1 MAEALDASG
10 LLDEAAKLA
19 AAQAGPDEGGV
30 GDLRNFLG
38 AYYQHMPVDELFA
51 AGPGRMAGV
60 AMEHAR
66 LAAKRPQG
74 RALVQ
79 VSAGGMCSALEASR
93 GAVNIVTDDMPFLV
107 DSITMEL
114 TRHGLDSYHIIHP
127 QLLVRRDVTGTL
139 WEVVGPLHQARRE
152 HDEIVES
159 WTHLEIDT
167 ASGVSLSKLEK
178 DLQRVLLDVRVA
190 VEDYPKMTEAAQRL
204 ADRLETEG
212 PKAPTETQAL
222 LRWLAHNHFTFLGYR
237 EYDLVE
243 GEHGMALVPVPG
255 TGLGILRHD
264 KKGSASFAA
273 LPPEVRARAK
283 DPQRLILTKA
293 NSRSTVHRPS
303 YLDYIAIKRVDAT
316 GEVVG
321 EYRFLGLYTHEA
333 YHESIARIPVL
344 RRKLAEVLQRSGARP
359 DSHDGKDLTEIL
371 EAYPREELFQI
382 SADDLTP
389 IALGVLHLRSHP
401 RPRLF
406 LRKDVYGRF
415 MSCVV
420 YLPRD
425 RYTTAVRLRTQEI
438 LREALNGETV
448 EYGATVGESPLARLL
463 VVVRAKPGTVL
474 ADVDTGDLEAKIVA
488 AARSWDEDLLAEAAR
503 RLGDTEARALL
514 APYAGAIPETY
525 KTDVPAAYAVND
537 LIRMQSLLASGES
550 SAFDLWEAEGYVGGQ
565 PVGGDGHG
573 VWRLTIYR
581 VGTPITLTDVLP
593 RLQHMGVD
601 VVDEHPYEF
610 TGPSVPPF
618 WIYDFGLRRTG
629 VGAAGNEPV
638 TGQFPAVAPGALQ
651 PAGLG
656 AVKAPFEDALTALWQ
671 RKIEDDGFNAL
682 VLDAHLTWRQVVVLR
697 AYAKYLRQAGI
708 TFSQRYIE
716 RVLAFNVPVTRL
728 LLRLF
733 ESRFD
738 PARAQGAAERGEAIA
753 EEIRGRLD
761 EVEILDHDRILRCYL
776 GLILATLRTNYFRDT
791 PSPVPADAIGET
803 PYLVLKLDA
812 GAVPELPDP
821 RPHFEAF
828 VYSPRLEAVH
838 LRFAPVARGGLR
850 WSDRREDFR
859 TEILGLAKAQE
870 VKNSV
875 IVPSGA
881 KGGFVC
887 KQLPDPADRE
897 AYQAEVLA
905 CYKTFIAAML
915 DITDNLHDG
924 KVVPPPGVIRHD
936 GDDPYLVVAADKGT
950 ATFSDT
956 ANEISQAYGY
966 WLGDA
971 FASGGSEGYDHK
983 KMAITARGAWES
995 VKFHFATLGVDVQ
1008 TTEFTVA
1015 GIGDMSGDVFG
1026 NGMLLSPHILLVAAF
1041 DHRHIF
1047 LDPSPDAAASFA
1059 ERQRL
1064 FALPRSSWA
1073 DYEGALISAGGGVW
1087 PRTAKSV
1094 PVSPQAS
1101 QVLGLGAAVHALP
1114 PDQLISAILAAPVD
1128 LLWNGGIGTYVK
1140 ASNQTHTDAGDR
1152 ANDAVRIDAAQLRAK
1167 VVAEGGNLGL
1177 TQAARIEYA
1186 MAGGL
1191 VNTDFIDNS
1200 AGVDTSDHEVNIK
1213 ILLQAKVDR
1222 GELTASA
1229 RGELLHAMT
1238 DEVAALVLRQNY
1250 AQNRTLSAAGAQSAQ
1265 MLHVHSRY
1273 LRKLEREH
1281 RIGRRLD
1288 SLPGDKEIA
1297 ERRSA
1302 GLGLTVPEFA
1312 VLLAQAKIS
1321 AVQSVLDSAVP
1332 DDPFLR
1338 SVLTTYFPV
1347 PLQAAYASEMDLHP
1361 LRREIVTTVVVN
1373 DMVNQAGTTFLFRM
1387 NEETGASV
1395 PDISRAWL
1403 VAREV
1408 YNMTEFWAR
1417 VEQLDGQ
1424 VSVAT
1429 QLSLLL
1435 EGRKLV
1441 ERAVRWLLQNQRS
1454 PFDIQATVG
1463 FFADGVRTVGAS
1475 LPKLLSGRDLVTFT
1489 ERQEAA
1495 VAREVPPELA
1505 ERVAAMVPAYSAFDI
1520 VNVAASTHS
1529 DVTEAAGVYFTLGGR
1544 LQIARLRDQIVALP
1558 RDDRWNTM
1566 ARSALRDDLYAAHAE
1581 LACDVLKETGP
1592 GSPDERLAEW
1602 ADQNAEAVRRT
1613 TRILTEIWETERSSL
1628 ATLSVAVRAVRSLVA
1643 SGIQPV
1649 PS

>member
-1 MAEALDASG
+1 MAETPEMSS
-10 LLDEAAKLA
+10 LLDEAASLA
-19 AAQAGPDEGGV
+19 ARSAVPVGGV
-30 GDLRNFLG
+30 GDLREFLG
-38 AYYQHMPVDELFA
+38 AYYRQMPIEELIE
-51 AGPGRMAGV
+51 AGPARLAGV
-60 AMEHAR
+60 ATEHAR

-79 VSAGGMCSALEASR
+79 VSAGGMCSALEEQR
-93 GAVNIVTDDMPFLV
+93 GAVDIVTDDMPFLV

-114 TRHGLDSYHIIHP
+114 TRHGLDSFHIIHP

-139 WEVVGPLHQARRE
+139 WEVVGSLRDARHE
-152 HDEIVES
+152 HDEIPES
-159 WTHLEIDT
+159 WTHIEIDT
-167 ASGVSLSKLEK
+167 SSGVSLAELEK

-190 VEDYPKMTEAAQRL
+190 VEDYPKMTEAALRL
-204 ADRLETEG
+204 TDKLETEG
-212 PKAPTETQAL
+212 PRAPAETQAL
-222 LRWLAHNHFTFLGYR
+222 LRWLADNHFTFLGYR

-243 GEHGMALVPVPG
+243 GEQGMALVPVPG

-264 KKGSASFAA
+264 KKGSSSFAA

-303 YLDYIAIKRVDAT
+303 YLDYIAIKRVNET
-316 GEVVG
+316 GEPVG

-344 RRKLAEVLQRSGARP
+344 RRKLAEVLERSGATP
-359 DSHDGKDLTEIL
+359 DSHDAKDLTEIL

-382 SADDLTP
+382 SADELTP

-401 RPRLF
+401 RTRLF
-406 LRKDVYGRF
+406 LRHDVYGRF

-438 LREALNGETV
+438 LREALHGETV

-463 VVVRAKPGTVL
+463 VVVRAKPGTAL
-474 ADVDTGDLEAKIVA
+474 AEADPDELEARIVA
-488 AARSWDEDLLAEAAR
+488 AARSWDEDLAAEAAR
-503 RLGDTEARALL
+503 RLGDGPARALL
-514 APYAGAIPETY
+514 APFAGAIPETY

-537 LIRMQSLLASGES
+537 LIRMQSLLASGET
-550 SAFDLWEAEGYVGGQ
+550 SAFDLWEAKGYVGGQ
-565 PVGGDGHG
+565 PAAGDGRG

-593 RLQHMGVD
+593 RLQHMGLD

-610 TGPSVPPF
+610 AGPLARPF

-638 TGQFPAVAPGALQ
+638 TGQFPAVAPGAM
-651 PAGLG
+651 PSSGP
-656 AVKAPFEDALTALWQ
+656 VKALFEDALTALWQ
-671 RKIEDDGFNAL
+671 GRIEDDGFNAL

-738 PARAQGAAERGEAIA
+738 PARAQGAGERGEAIA
-753 EEIRGRLD
+753 EELRGLLD
-761 EVEILDHDRILRCYL
+761 EVEILDHDRILRSYL
-776 GLILATLRTNYFRDT
+776 GLILATLRTSYFRDT

-812 GAVPELPDP
+812 AAVPELPEP
-821 RPHFEAF
+821 RPRFEAF

-838 LRFAPVARGGLR
+838 LRFAAVARGGLR

-887 KQLPDPADRE
+887 KHLPDPSDRE

-905 CYKTFIAAML
+905 CYKTLIAALL
-915 DITDNLHDG
+915 DITDNLHGG
-924 KVVPPPGVIRHD
+924 KVVPPPGVVRHD

-983 KMAITARGAWES
+983 KMGITARGAWES
-995 VKFHFATLGVDVQ
+995 VKFHFATLGVDTQ

-1026 NGMLLSPHILLVAAF
+1026 NGMLLSEHILLVAAF

-1047 LDPSPDAAASFA
+1047 LDPAPDAAASFT

-1073 DYEGALISAGGGVW
+1073 DYDTGLISAGGGVW
-1087 PRTAKSV
+1087 PRSAKSI

-1101 QVLGLGAAVHALP
+1101 QVLGLGESVHAMP

-1128 LLWNGGIGTYVK
+1128 LLWNGGIGTYIK
-1140 ASNQTHTDAGDR
+1140 ASNQTHADAGDR
-1152 ANDAVRIDAAQLRAK
+1152 ANDAVRIDADQLRAK

-1177 TQAARIEYA
+1177 TQAARIQYA
-1186 MAGGL
+1186 MGGGL
-1191 VNTDFIDNS
+1191 INTDFIDNS

-1222 GELTASA
+1222 GELTPTA

-1250 AQNRTLSAAGAQSAQ
+1250 DQNRALAAAGAQAAE

-1321 AVQSVLDSAVP
+1321 AVQQVLGSSVP
-1332 DDPFLR
+1332 DDKFLR
-1338 SVLTTYFPV
+1338 SVLTSYFPK
-1347 PLQAAYASEMDLHP
+1347 PLQAAYTSEMDIHP
-1361 LRREIVTTVVVN
+1361 LHREIVTTIVVN
-1373 DMVNQAGTTFLFRM
+1373 DMVNTGGTTFLFRM

-1395 PDISRAWL
+1395 PDISAAWL

-1408 YNMTEFWAR
+1408 YGMRGFWAR
-1417 VEQLDGQ
+1417 VEGLDGQ

-1429 QLSLLL
+1429 QISLLL
-1435 EGRKLV
+1435 EGRKLT
-1441 ERAVRWLLQNQRS
+1441 ERAVRWLLQNRRS
-1454 PFDIQATVG
+1454 PFDIQATID
-1463 FFADGVRTVGAS
+1463 FFADGVRAVGAS
-1475 LPKLLSGRDLVTFT
+1475 LPGLLTGRDLVTFT

-1495 VAREVPPELA
+1495 VAREVPGELA
-1505 ERVAAMVPAYSAFDI
+1505 ERVAVMVPAYSAFDI
-1520 VNVAASTHS
+1520 VDVAADAGS
-1529 DVTEAAGVYFTLGGR
+1529 DVTETAAIYFTLGGT
-1544 LQIARLRDQIVALP
+1544 LQIARLRDQIVTLP

-1566 ARSALRDDLYAAHAE
+1566 ARGALRDDLYAAHAA
-1581 LACDVLKETGP
+1581 LACDVLKVTGP
-1592 GSPDERLAEW
+1592 GTPEQRLAEW
-1602 ADQNAEAVRRT
+1602 AERNSDAVART
-1613 TRILTEIWETERSSL
+1613 TRTLTEIWETERSSL

-1643 SGIQPV
+1643 SGAPPV
-1649 PS
+1649 HS

>member
-1 MAEALDASG
+1 MPEAPEVSS

-19 AAQAGPDEGGV
+19 AAQMADQGDGGV
-30 GDLRNFLG
+30 GDVRHFIG
-38 AYYQHMPVDELFA
+38 AYYRHMPVEELFA
-51 AGPGRMAGV
+51 AGPARMAGV
-60 AMEHAR
+60 AAEHAR
-66 LAAKRPQG
+66 LAANRPQG

-79 VSAGGMCSALEASR
+79 VSAGGMCSALEEQR
-93 GAVNIVTDDMPFLV
+93 GAVDIVTDDMPFLV

-114 TRHGLDSYHIIHP
+114 TRHGLDSFHIIHP
-127 QLLVRRDVTGTL
+127 QLLVRRDVTGIL
-139 WEVVGPLHQARRE
+139 WEVVGPLHQARHQ

-159 WTHLEIDT
+159 WTHIEIDT
-167 ASGVSLSKLEK
+167 SSGVSLGELEK
-178 DLQRVLLDVRVA
+178 DLQRVLMDVRVA
-190 VEDYPKMTEAAQRL
+190 VEDYPKMTETALQL
-204 ADRLETEG
+204 ADRLGTEG
-212 PKAPTETQAL
+212 PKAPAETQAL
-222 LRWLAHNHFTFLGYR
+222 LRWLADNHFTFLGYR

-243 GEHGMALVPVPG
+243 GEQGMALVPVPG

-283 DPQRLILTKA
+283 DRQRLILTKA
-293 NSRSTVHRPS
+293 NSRSAVHRPS
-303 YLDYIAIKRVDAT
+303 YLDYIAIKRVNET
-316 GEVVG
+316 GEPVG

-344 RRKLAEVLQRSGARP
+344 RRKLAEVLERSGATP
-359 DSHDGKDLTEIL
+359 DSHDAKDLTEIL

-382 SADDLTP
+382 SADELTP

-401 RPRLF
+401 RTRLF

-425 RYTTAVRLRTQEI
+425 RYTTRVRLRTQEI
-438 LREALNGETV
+438 LREALHGETV
-448 EYGATVGESPLARLL
+448 EYSATVGESPLARLL
-463 VVVRAKPGTVL
+463 VVVRAKPGTAL

-488 AARSWDEDLLAEAAR
+488 AARSWDEDLLAEAIR
-503 RLGDTEARALL
+503 ELGEIRARALL
-514 APYAGAIPETY
+514 NTFADAIPDTY
-525 KTDVPAAYAVND
+525 KTDVPASYAVSD
-537 LIRMQSLLASGES
+537 LVRVQNLLQAGENT
-550 SAFDLWEAEGYVGGQ
+550 AFELWEAEGYVGGQ
-565 PVGGDGHG
+565 PIEQDGHG
-573 VWRLTIYR
+573 VWRLTICR

-593 RLQHMGVD
+593 RLQHLGLD

-610 TGPSVPPF
+610 AGSLAKPF

-629 VGAAGNEPV
+629 AGAAGPEPV
-638 TGQFPAVAPGALQ
+638 TGQFQVLAGGQKTQAPPGW
-651 PAGLG
+651 PPSEP
-656 AVKAPFEDALTALWQ
+656 VKALFEDALGALW
-671 RKIEDDGFNAL
+671 RGTIEDDGFNAL
-682 VLDAHLTWRQVVVLR
+682 VLDAQLTWRQIMLLR
-697 AYAKYLRQAGI
+697 AYAKYLRQAGSA
-708 TFSQRYIE
+708 FSQRYIE
-716 RVLAFNVPVTRL
+716 RVLAVNVPVTRL
-728 LLRLF
+728 LIRLF

-738 PARAQGAAERGEAIA
+738 PAREAGSAERGEAIA
-753 EEIRGRLD
+753 EEIRGLLD
-761 EVEILDHDRILRCYL
+761 EVAVLDHDRILRSYL
-776 GLILATLRTNYFRDT
+776 GLILATQRTNYFRDT
-791 PSPVPADAIGET
+791 PSPVPSAAIGDT

-812 GAVPELPDP
+812 GAVPALPAT
-821 RPHFEAF
+821 RLRFEAF
-828 VYSPRLEAVH
+828 AYSPRLEAGH

-887 KQLPDPADRE
+887 KQLPDPSDRE

-915 DITDNLHDG
+915 DITDNLHGG
-924 KVVPPPGVIRHD
+924 KTVPPPGVVRHD

-983 KMAITARGAWES
+983 KMGITARGAWES
-995 VKFHFATLGVDVQ
+995 VKFHFATLGVDVDADD
-1008 TTEFTVA
+1008 FTVA

-1026 NGMLLSPHILLVAAF
+1026 NGMLLSEHIKLVAAF

-1047 LDPSPDAAASFA
+1047 LDPDPDPATSFA

-1073 DYEGALISAGGGVW
+1073 DYDVGLISVGGGVW
-1087 PRTAKSV
+1087 PRSAKSI
-1094 PVSPQAS
+1094 PLSPQARAA
-1101 QVLGLGAAVHALP
+1101 LGLGDAETALSPDAV
-1114 PDQLISAILAAPVD
+1114 ISAILAAPVD

-1140 ASNQTHTDAGDR
+1140 ASYQSNADVGDR
-1152 ANDAVRIDAAQLRAK
+1152 ANDGVRIDASALRAR
-1167 VVAEGGNLGL
+1167 VVVEGGNLGL
-1177 TQAARIEYA
+1177 TQQARVEFA
-1186 MAGGL
+1186 LAGGL
-1191 VNTDFIDNS
+1191 VCTDFIDNS

-1213 ILLQAKVDR
+1213 ILLDR
-1222 GELTASA
+1222 EVRAGGLTAA
-1229 RGELLHAMT
+1229 GRIELLHAMT
-1238 DEVAALVLRQNY
+1238 DEVAGHVLEHNY
-1250 AQNRTLSAAGAQSAQ
+1250 QQNRTLAAAGAQSAQ

-1273 LRKLEREH
+1273 LRSLEREH

-1321 AVQSVLDSAVP
+1321 AVQEVLDSSVP
-1332 DDPFLR
+1332 DDKFLR
-1338 SVLTTYFPV
+1338 SVLTSYFPE

-1361 LRREIVTTVVVN
+1361 LHREIVTTIVVN
-1373 DMVNQAGTTFLFRM
+1373 DMVNTGGTTFLFRM

-1395 PDISRAWL
+1395 PDLSAAWL

-1408 YNMTEFWAR
+1408 YGMREFWAQ
-1417 VEQLDGQ
+1417 VEGLDGQ

-1429 QLSLLL
+1429 QISLLL
-1435 EGRKLV
+1435 EGRKLT
-1441 ERAVRWLLQNQRS
+1441 ERAVRWLLQNRRT
-1454 PFDIQATVG
+1454 PFDIQATID
-1463 FFADGVRTVGAS
+1463 FFADGVRAVGAS
-1475 LPKLLSGRDLVTFT
+1475 LPRLLSGRDLVTFT

-1505 ERVAAMVPAYSAFDI
+1505 ERVAAMVPAHSAFDI
-1520 VNVAASTHS
+1520 VNVAASAGS
-1529 DVTEAAGVYFTLGGR
+1529 DVTETAAIYFNLGGR
-1544 LQIARLRDQIVALP
+1544 LQIARLRDQ
-1558 RDDRWNTM
+1558 R
-1566 ARSALRDDLYAAHAE
+1566 
-1581 LACDVLKETGP
+1581 
-1592 GSPDERLAEW
+1592 
-1602 ADQNAEAVRRT
+1602 
-1613 TRILTEIWETERSSL
+1613 
-1628 ATLSVAVRAVRSLVA
+1628 
-1643 SGIQPV
+1643 
-1649 PS
+1649 

>member
-1 MAEALDASG
+1 MAEALDESG

-19 AAQAGPDEGGV
+19 AQTVEPGEGGV
-30 GDLRNFLG
+30 GDLRNFLS
-38 AYYQHMPVDELFA
+38 AYYQHMPVEELFA

-60 AMEHAR
+60 ATEHAR

-114 TRHGLDSYHIIHP
+114 NRHGLDSFHIIHP

-139 WEVVGPLHQARRE
+139 WEVVGPLHQARHQ

-159 WTHLEIDT
+159 WTHIEIDT
-167 ASGVSLSKLEK
+167 SSGVSLAELEK

-190 VEDYPKMTEAAQRL
+190 VEDYPKMTETALQL
-204 ADRLETEG
+204 ADRLGNEG
-212 PKAPTETQAL
+212 PKAPAETQAL
-222 LRWLAHNHFTFLGYR
+222 LRWLADNHFTFLGYR

-243 GEHGMALVPVPG
+243 GEQGMALAPVPG

-264 KKGSASFAA
+264 KKRSASFEA

-303 YLDYIAIKRVDAT
+303 YLDYIAIKRVDAS
-316 GEVVG
+316 GEVTG
-321 EYRFLGLYTHEA
+321 EYRFLGLYTYEA
-333 YHESIARIPVL
+333 YHESIARIPAL
-344 RRKLAEVLQRSGARP
+344 RRKLAEVLQRSGATP

-382 SADDLTP
+382 SVEDLTP

-401 RPRLF
+401 RTRLF
-406 LRKDVYGRF
+406 LRQDVYGRF

-448 EYGATVGESPLARLL
+448 EYSATVGESPLARLL
-463 VVVRAKPGTVL
+463 VVVRAKPGTAL
-474 ADVDTGDLEAKIVA
+474 ADVDTGDLEARIVA
-488 AARSWDEDLLAEAAR
+488 AVRSWDEDLLAEAAR
-503 RLGDTEARALL
+503 RLGDTAARALL
-514 APYAGAIPETY
+514 APYVGAIPETY
-525 KTDVPAAYAVND
+525 KTDVPAEYAVND
-537 LIRMQSLLASGES
+537 LIRMQSLLDSGES
-550 SAFDLWEAEGYVGGQ
+550 SSFDLWEAEGYVGGQ
-565 PVGGDGHG
+565 PADDGGHG

-610 TGPSVPPF
+610 AGPLVPPF

-629 VGAAGNEPV
+629 VGAAGNEPI
-638 TGQFPAVAPGALQ
+638 TGQFPAVTPGALQ
-651 PAGLG
+651 PAAPVKGL
-656 AVKAPFEDALTALWQ
+656 FEDSLTALWQ
-671 RKIEDDGFNAL
+671 GMIEDDGFNAL
-682 VLDAHLTWRQVVVLR
+682 VLDAHLTWRQVVVVR
-697 AYAKYLRQAGI
+697 AYAKYLRQAGSA
-708 TFSQRYIE
+708 FSQRYIE

-728 LLRLF
+728 LVRLF

-738 PARAQGAAERGEAIA
+738 PARAHGAAERGEAIA
-753 EEIRGRLD
+753 EEIRGLLD
-761 EVEILDHDRILRCYL
+761 EVEILDHDRILRSYL
-776 GLILATLRTNYFRDT
+776 GLILATQRTNFFRET
-791 PSPVPADAIGET
+791 PSPVPSAIGDT

-812 GAVPELPDP
+812 AAVPELPDP

-887 KQLPDPADRE
+887 KLLPDPADRE

-905 CYKTFIAAML
+905 CYKTFIGALL
-915 DITDNLHDG
+915 DITDNLHAG

-983 KMAITARGAWES
+983 KMGITARGAWES

-1008 TTEFTVA
+1008 STEFTVA

-1073 DYEGALISAGGGVW
+1073 DYDTAVISAGGGVW
-1087 PRTAKSV
+1087 PRTAKSI

-1101 QVLGLGAAVHALP
+1101 QVLGLGEAVHALP

-1128 LLWNGGIGTYVK
+1128 LLWNGGIGTYIK
-1140 ASNQTHTDAGDR
+1140 ASNQTHGDAGDR

-1222 GELTASA
+1222 GELTQAA

-1250 AQNRTLSAAGAQSAQ
+1250 AQNRALAAAGAQSAQ

-1273 LRKLEREH
+1273 LRRLEREH

-1321 AVQSVLDSAVP
+1321 AVQEVLDSALP

-1373 DMVNQAGTTFLFRM
+1373 DMVNTAGTTFLFRIS
-1387 NEETGASV
+1387 EETGARVS
-1395 PDISRAWL
+1395 DISRAWL

-1408 YNMTEFWAR
+1408 YNMTGFWAQ

-1424 VSVAT
+1424 ISVAT

-1441 ERAVRWLLQNQRS
+1441 ERAVRWLLQNQRPS
-1454 PFDIQATVG
+1454 FDIQTTID
-1463 FFADGVRTVGAS
+1463 FFADGVRVVGAS
-1475 LPKLLSGRDLVTFT
+1475 LPKLLSGRDLATFT

-1505 ERVAAMVPAYSAFDI
+1505 ERVAAMVPAHSAFDI
-1520 VNVAASTHS
+1520 VNVAASAGS
-1529 DVTEAAGVYFTLGGR
+1529 DVTETAAIYFNLGGR
-1544 LQIARLRDQIVALP
+1544 LQIARLRDQIIALP

-1566 ARSALRDDLYAAHAE
+1566 ARGALRDDLYAAHAE
-1581 LACDVLKETGP
+1581 LVCDVLKETGP
-1592 GSPDERLAEW
+1592 GTPEERLAEW
-1602 ADQNAEAVRRT
+1602 ANRNEEAVQRT
-1613 TRILTEIWETERSSL
+1613 SQVLTEIWETERSSL
-1628 ATLSVAVRAVRSLVA
+1628 ATLSVAVRAVRSLVT
-1643 SGIQPV
+1643 SGTRPA
-1649 PS
+1649 

>member
-1 MAEALDASG
+1 MPEAPDLSS
-10 LLDEAAKLA
+10 LLDEAAGLA
-19 AAQAGPDEGGV
+19 AKAAEPGGSGV
-30 GDLRNFLG
+30 GDMRRFLR
-38 AYYQHMPVDELFA
+38 AYYRHMPVEELVE
-51 AGPGRMAGV
+51 AGPARMAGV
-60 AMEHAR
+60 AADHAR
-66 LAAKRPQG
+66 LAANRPQG

-79 VSAGGMCSALEASR
+79 VTAAGMCSALEESR
-93 GAVNIVTDDMPFLV
+93 GSVDIVTDDMPFLV

-114 TRHGLDSYHIIHP
+114 TRHGLDSFHIIHP

-139 WEVVGPLHQARRE
+139 WEVVGSLGETRHQ
-152 HDEIVES
+152 HDEIAES
-159 WTHLEIDT
+159 WTHIEIDT
-167 ASGVSLSKLEK
+167 SSGLSLDELEK
-178 DLQRVLLDVRVA
+178 DLQRILLDVRVA
-190 VEDYPKMTEAAQRL
+190 VEDYPKMAEAALRL
-204 ADRLETEG
+204 TERLETEG
-212 PKAPTETQAL
+212 PKPPAETQAL
-222 LRWLAHNHFTFLGYR
+222 LRWLADNHFTFLGYR
-237 EYDLVE
+237 QYDLVE
-243 GEHGMALVPVPG
+243 GEQGMALVPVPG

-293 NSRSTVHRPS
+293 NSRSTVHRRS
-303 YLDYIAIKRVDAT
+303 YLDYIAIKRVNED
-316 GEVVG
+316 GEPIG

-344 RRKLAEVLQRSGARP
+344 RRKLAEVLERSGAAP

-371 EAYPREELFQI
+371 EGYPREELFQI
-382 SADDLTP
+382 SADELTP

-406 LRKDVYGRF
+406 LRRDVYGRF
-415 MSCVV
+415 MSCMV

-425 RYTTAVRLRTQEI
+425 RYTTAVRLRAQEI
-438 LREALNGETV
+438 LRVALNGETV
-448 EYGATVGESPLARLL
+448 EYSATVGESPLARLL
-463 VVVRAKPGTVL
+463 VVVRAKPGISL
-474 ADVDTGDLEAKIVA
+474 ADVDTAELEAKIVA
-488 AARSWDEDLLAEAAR
+488 AARSWDEDLAAEAAR
-503 RLGDTEARALL
+503 RLGDAPARALL
-514 APYAGAIPETY
+514 ARFAGAIPETY
-525 KTDVPAAYAVND
+525 KTDVPASYAVND

-550 SAFDLWEAEGYVGGQ
+550 SAFDLWEAEGYAGGQ
-565 PVGGDGHG
+565 PTTGDGHG

-610 TGPSVPPF
+610 AGRAAPAF
-618 WIYDFGLRRTG
+618 WIYDFGLRRTS

-638 TGQFPAVAPGALQ
+638 TGQFPAVAPGAMQ
-651 PAGLG
+651 PSG
-656 AVKAPFEDALTALWQ
+656 AVKALFEDALGALWQ
-671 RKIEDDGFNAL
+671 GTIEDDGFNAL
-682 VLDAHLTWRQVVVLR
+682 VLDAQLTWRQVVVLR

-728 LLRLF
+728 LIRLF

-738 PARAQGAAERGEAIA
+738 PARARGAAERGEAIA
-753 EEIRGRLD
+753 EELRGLLD
-761 EVEILDHDRILRCYL
+761 EVEILDHDRILRSYL
-776 GLILATLRTNYFRDT
+776 GLILATQRTNYFRDT
-791 PSPVPADAIGET
+791 PSPVPSAVLGRA

-821 RPHFEAF
+821 RPRFEAF

-887 KQLPDPADRE
+887 KQLPDPSDRE

-905 CYKTFIAAML
+905 CYKTFIAALL

-924 KVVPPPGVIRHD
+924 TVVPPPGVARHD
-936 GDDPYLVVAADKGT
+936 GDDTYLVVAADKGT

-956 ANEISQAYGY
+956 ANEIAQAYGY

-983 KMAITARGAWES
+983 KMGITARGAWES
-995 VKFHFATLGVDVQ
+995 VKFHFATLGVDPQ
-1008 TTEFTVA
+1008 ATEFTVA

-1026 NGMLLSPHILLVAAF
+1026 NGMLLSEHTLLVAAF

-1047 LDPSPDAAASFA
+1047 LDPAPDAAASLA
-1059 ERQRL
+1059 ERRRM

-1073 DYEGALISAGGGVW
+1073 DYDSALISAGGGVW
-1087 PRTAKSV
+1087 PRTAKSI

-1101 QVLGLGAAVHALP
+1101 QVLGLGESVHAMA

-1140 ASNQTHTDAGDR
+1140 ASNQTDADAGDR
-1152 ANDAVRIDAAQLRAK
+1152 ANDAVRIDATQLRAK

-1186 MAGGL
+1186 LAGGL

-1213 ILLQAKVDR
+1213 ILLQPRVNR
-1222 GELTASA
+1222 GELTHAA

-1238 DEVAALVLRQNY
+1238 DDVAALVLRQNY
-1250 AQNRTLSAAGAQSAQ
+1250 DQNRALAAAGAQAAQ

-1273 LRKLEREH
+1273 LRRLEREH

-1321 AVQSVLDSAVP
+1321 AVQEVQDSSVP
-1332 DDPFLR
+1332 DDKFLR
-1338 SVLTTYFPV
+1338 SVLTSYFPG
-1347 PLQAAYASEMDLHP
+1347 PLQAAYADEMDLHP
-1361 LRREIVTTVVVN
+1361 LRREIVTTLVVN
-1373 DMVNQAGTTFLFRM
+1373 DMVNRGGTTFLFRT

-1395 PDISRAWL
+1395 PEITRAWL
-1403 VAREV
+1403 VARETCD
-1408 YNMTEFWAR
+1408 MAEFWAQ
-1417 VEQLDGQ
+1417 VERLDGQ

-1429 QLSLLL
+1429 QISLLL
-1435 EGRKLV
+1435 EGRKLT
-1441 ERAVRWLLQNQRS
+1441 ERAVRWLLQNQRP
-1454 PFDIQATVG
+1454 PFDIQATID
-1463 FFADGVRTVGAS
+1463 FFADGVRAVGAS
-1475 LPKLLSGRDLVTFT
+1475 LPKLLSGRELVTFT

-1495 VAREVPPELA
+1495 VAREVPPALA

-1520 VNVAASTHS
+1520 VNVAADTGS
-1529 DVTEAAGVYFTLGGR
+1529 DVIETAQIYFALGGR
-1544 LQIARLRDQIVALP
+1544 LQIARLRDAIVALP

-1566 ARSALRDDLYAAHAE
+1566 ARSTLRDDLYAAHAA
-1581 LACDVLKETGP
+1581 LTRDVLKATGP
-1592 GSPDERLAEW
+1592 GSAEQRLAEW
-1602 ADQNAEAVRRT
+1602 AQRDDAAVQRT
-1613 TRILTEIWETERSSL
+1613 AQTLTEIWETERSTL
-1628 ATLSVAVRAVRSLVA
+1628 ATLSVAVRAVRGLVA
-1643 SGIQPV
+1643 SGAPPV
-1649 PS
+1649 HS